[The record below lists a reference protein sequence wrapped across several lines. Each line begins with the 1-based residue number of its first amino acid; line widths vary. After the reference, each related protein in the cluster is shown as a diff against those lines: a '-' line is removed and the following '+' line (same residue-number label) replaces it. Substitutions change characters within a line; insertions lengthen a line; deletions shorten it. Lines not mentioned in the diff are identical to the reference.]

1 MKTFVTSLLA
11 AALLCSA
18 VLAQA
23 DDEKNARVNALL
35 EENASSAAFARICDD
50 EPTSEQLKSSTM
62 LLLAVAGYP
71 THTVQMG
78 SAKFNDVMRRE
89 IAGLRSLKDID
100 CNARVDQA
108 RERLT
113 LTQDILRNSRRD
125 APAAR

>member
-1 MKTFVTSLLA
+1 MKTSMRSWLA

-18 VLAQA
+18 AFAQA
-23 DDEKNARVNALL
+23 DEEKNARVNAML
-35 EENASSAAFARICDD
+35 EANASSAAFARICDD

-89 IAGLRSLKDID
+89 IAGLRSLKDVD
-100 CNARVDQA
+100 CDARVNQA
-108 RERLT
+108 RERLAM
-113 LTQDILRNSRRD
+113 TQDILRNSRRD
-125 APAAR
+125 TPAAQ